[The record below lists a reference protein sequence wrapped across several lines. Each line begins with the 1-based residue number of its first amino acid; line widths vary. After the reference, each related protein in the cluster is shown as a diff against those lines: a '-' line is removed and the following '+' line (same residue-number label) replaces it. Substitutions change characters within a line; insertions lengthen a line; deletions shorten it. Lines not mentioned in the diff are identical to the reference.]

1 MPRRPL
7 FALALTALLADCG
20 TQTLVA
26 GLFVNTPALPN
37 PAQPGSMLGPYSV
50 LLTFVA
56 SIDTSNPTDLSSASI
71 TGVTGAT
78 TQFIYES
85 CIGAPDAGGCIASGQ
100 GGTDRVLSV
109 PDQGSGLYELN
120 SASPPAGQPPLTFE
134 EGVTYTLIIQVPDG
148 SDFDAYG
155 ARFQPGPPPHMVE
168 FADKTQVK
176 QISAGTSLTITR
188 DDAPGADGR
197 LLPAAVLVSQ
207 IDPQNPTGVPS
218 IVWSS
223 IQYNDPKT
231 LALLALSDEPY
242 RVGTFTVDGSAFVAS
257 GYYIVTLVSLAE
269 GKASDNAFIGST
281 ALAGSGDSGLVQV
294 Q

>member
-1 MPRRPL
+1 MCERDPSYGARVQRNYLGGSPAREAL
-7 FALALTALLADCG
+7 LVWMATLASLGVLELVASGVPFLGQWIGALA
-20 TQTLVA
+20 VA
-26 GLFVNTPALPN
+26 AFLWVP
-37 PAQPGSMLGPYSV
+37 QRMLERRV
-50 LLTFVA
+50 LDA
-56 SIDTSNPTDLSSASI
+56 A
-71 TGVTGAT
+71 
-78 TQFIYES
+78 
-85 CIGAPDAGGCIASGQ
+85 DAGGCIASGQ